1 MSDFEHSSAE
11 KEARHTMP
19 GRSWTP
25 REEPR
30 QDALRRYLGA
40 IAGAASAR
48 STEESE
54 RPHGREDAEVDATAA
69 PEPPATAAPGPPV
82 PEPAVLRVRDVM
94 RVPAASVAGDTPF
107 LDVAHTLAREQVSA
121 LPVVDSDD
129 HVIGVV
135 SESDLLAKAAVMA
148 EPRRHG
154 AVGRLWQHRLYDKSH
169 GDTAATLMT
178 FPPVTVHPEQRV
190 ADAAWSAAHGRLKRL
205 PVTDHHGRLVGV
217 VSRHDLLSA
226 LIRDDAE
233 ILAEVESLVGRHLLD
248 PRAVEVTV
256 EHGVVTVAGKVNKAD
271 KPLVPELLASAR
283 DIDDVVGVID
293 NTEAV

>member
-11 KEARHTMP
+11 KEARRTMP
-19 GRSWTP
+19 GRPWSP

-54 RPHGREDAEVDATAA
+54 LPVGGEKSG
-69 PEPPATAAPGPPV
+69 PPAPK
-82 PEPAVLRVRDVM
+82 PAVLRVRDVM
-94 RVPAASVAGDTPF
+94 RAPAASVAGDTPF
-107 LDVAHTLAREQVSA
+107 LEVAHTLAREQVSA

-169 GDTAATLMT
+169 GDTAAMLMT

-190 ADAAWSAAHGRLKRL
+190 ADAAWTAAHGRLKRL
-205 PVTDHHGRLVGV
+205 PVTSHHGRLVGV
-217 VSRHDLLSA
+217 VSRHDLLRA

-233 ILAEVESLVGRHLLD
+233 ILAEVESLVGLHLLE

-256 EHGVVTVAGKVNKAD
+256 DHGVVTVAGNAD
-271 KPLVPELLASAR
+271 RALVPELLTSVR